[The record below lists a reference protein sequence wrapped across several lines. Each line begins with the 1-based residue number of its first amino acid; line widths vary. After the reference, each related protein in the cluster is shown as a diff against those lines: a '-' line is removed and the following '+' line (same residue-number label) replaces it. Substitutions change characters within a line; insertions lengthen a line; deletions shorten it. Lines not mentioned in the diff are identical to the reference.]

1 MIKDFYDIEP
11 YELNKEEKSELLTK
25 ELLELTGL
33 HQSRCPEYARFLNAV
48 GYEEDKLKSPADI
61 PFFPVRLFKN
71 VDLLSIPREEVFKT
85 MTSSGTTGQRVSKI
99 YVDKETAMI
108 QQKVM
113 VKILS
118 DYWGKKRLPMLVID
132 SKETVRNRTQFTA
145 RGAAIMGL
153 QIVARDI
160 VYALNEDM
168 SLNVDAVREF
178 LDKYSGQR
186 FIIFGFT
193 FIVWKHFYEAVRSYA
208 KVQNS
213 DNESIENTLNSF
225 ENHIFSGYDF
235 SEAFLMTGG
244 GWKKLV
250 SESISQDEF
259 KKKMHETFGIR
270 HFLDHY
276 AMVEQ
281 TGCIY
286 AECECGHLH
295 ASNYSDVFIRDAND
309 FSVKGIGEKGIIQTV
324 SVLPHS
330 YPGHSLLTEDEGMIL
345 GEDDCPCGRKGKY
358 IQILGRMES
367 AELRGCSDTYA
378 DKMKHR

>member
-1 MIKDFYDIEP
+1 MIDDFYNIEP
-11 YELNKEEKSELLTK
+11 YQLNKEEKSEMLTK
-25 ELLELTGL
+25 ELVELTRI
-33 HQSRCPEYARFLNAV
+33 HQDKCPEYARFLKAIV
-48 GYEEDKLKSPADI
+48 YKEDDVKTPADI
-61 PFFPVRLFKN
+61 PFFPVRTFKD

-99 YVDKETAMI
+99 FVDKETAMI

-113 VKILS
+113 IKILS

-168 SLNVDAVREF
+168 SLNEEAVRGF
-178 LDKYSGQR
+178 LEKYSGQR

-193 FIVWKHFYEAVRSYA
+193 FIVWQHFYQAVRSLDDA
-208 KVQNS
+208 REDKEGFH
-213 DNESIENTLNSF
+213 DDAREDKGITD
-225 ENHIFSGYDF
+225 YDF

-259 KKKMHETFGIR
+259 KKRMNEKFGIN

-281 TGCIY
+281 TGCIC

-295 ASNYSDVFIRDAND
+295 ASNYSDVFIRDPED
-309 FSVKGIGEKGIIQTV
+309 FSIKGIGEKGIIQTV

-330 YPGHSLLTEDEGMIL
+330 YPGHSLLTEDEGIIL

-358 IQILGRMES
+358 IQILGRLKS

-378 DKMKHR
+378 DKMTRSKL

>member
-1 MIKDFYDIEP
+1 MIEDFYELEP
-11 YELNKEEKSELLTK
+11 YELNKEEKSKKLTSELI
-25 ELLELTGL
+25 ELTRL
-33 HQSRCPEYARFLNAV
+33 HQKKCPEYARYLKAI
-48 GYEEDKLKSPADI
+48 GYDESLVKTPSDI
-61 PFFPVRLFKN
+61 PFFPVRAFKD

-99 YVDKETAMI
+99 FVDKETAMI
-108 QQKVM
+108 QQKVL

-132 SKETVRNRTQFTA
+132 SKETVRNRQQFTA

-160 VYALNEDM
+160 VYALNDDM
-168 SLNVDAVREF
+168 SLNIDALKGF
-178 LDKYSGQR
+178 LEKYSGQR

-193 FIVWKHFYEAVRSYA
+193 FIVWQHLYQVVQGLQDDKKSTESKDDEFDISSY
-208 KVQNS
+208 
-213 DNESIENTLNSF
+213 DL
-225 ENHIFSGYDF
+225 

-259 KKKMHETFGIR
+259 KKRMTDALGIT

-330 YPGHSLLTEDEGMIL
+330 YPGHSLLTEDEGIIL

-358 IQILGRMES
+358 IQILGRLKS

-378 DKMKHR
+378 DKLQRSL

>member
-1 MIKDFYDIEP
+1 MIDDFYNVEP
-11 YELNKEEKSELLTK
+11 YELNKEEKAELLTK
-25 ELLELTGL
+25 ELLELTRL
-33 HQSRCPEYARFLNAV
+33 HKSRCPEYARFLKAV
-48 GYEEDKLKSPADI
+48 GYEESKVKNPSDI
-61 PFFPVRLFKN
+61 PFFPVRLFKD

-99 YVDKETAMI
+99 FVDKETAMI

-118 DYWGKKRLPMLVID
+118 DFWGKKRLPMLVID

-160 VYALNEDM
+160 VYALNDDM
-168 SLNVDAVREF
+168 SLNVEAVRKF

-193 FIVWKHFYEAVRSYA
+193 FIVWKHFYEACTAIS
-208 KVQNS
+208 KES
-213 DNESIENTLNSF
+213 DVNNKD
-225 ENHIFSGYDF
+225 DF

-259 KKKMHETFGIR
+259 KKRMNEAFGIK

-309 FSVKGIGEKGIIQTV
+309 FSVKGIGERGIIQTV

-358 IQILGRMES
+358 IQILGRMKS

-378 DKMKHR
+378 DKMGR